1 MDLSVL
7 LYMPFPIEAVSPKW
21 TNVGVGLVIPF
32 AVGAF
37 EQVRARFTLLGFQPR
52 WVNFS
57 IGFATPSKFSMVLQ
71 LVRAITFD
79 AFGPLD
85 STREG

>member
-1 MDLSVL
+1 V
-7 LYMPFPIEAVSPKW
+7 PFPIEVVSPKW

-32 AVGAF
+32 AVRAF
-37 EQVRARFTLLGFQPR
+37 ERVRARFALLGFQLR

-57 IGFATPSKFSMVLQ
+57 IGFATSSKFSMVLR
-71 LVRAITFD
+71 LVRAIIFD

-85 STREG
+85 LAQEG

>member
-1 MDLSVL
+1 MDLSIL
-7 LYMPFPIEAVSPKW
+7 LYVPFPIEAVSPKW

-37 EQVRARFTLLGFQPR
+37 ERVRAVFALLGFQPR

-57 IGFATPSKFSMVLQ
+57 IGFATPSKFSMVLR
-71 LVRAITFD
+71 LVGAITFD
-79 AFGPLD
+79 TFGPLD